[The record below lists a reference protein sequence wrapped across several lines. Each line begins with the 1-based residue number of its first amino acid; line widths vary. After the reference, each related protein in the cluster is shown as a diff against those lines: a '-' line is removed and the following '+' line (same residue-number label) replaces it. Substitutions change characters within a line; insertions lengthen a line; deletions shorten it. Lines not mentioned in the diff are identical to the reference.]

1 MTRLCT
7 DRASQSFAFDAD
19 PFIVACVYIYH
30 SSYVHL
36 CHFFF
41 SLLLPLSFP
50 LLSHRSKD
58 VAPHTRPLYIRFA
71 SNSISFLSIHP
82 FPHRSSIHTRQFTT
96 LVDNVAI
103 NIAITIACSSH
114 RWPAR
119 FLWPP
124 FNFINSRERRWRRR
138 KIRRVHAAECQL
150 VSPTEITILSV
161 ITSTRVNYTRPRF
174 DLTFKPSNRECKWL
188 S

>member
-1 MTRLCT
+1 MHGQSESKFRLRRGSIYRRLCIHLSLVV
-7 DRASQSFAFDAD
+7 RASM
-19 PFIVACVYIYH
+19 P
-30 SSYVHL
+30 
-36 CHFFF
+36 FFF
-41 SLLLPLSFP
+41 SLFFP
-50 LLSHRSKD
+50 PSLFFRIDQKMSPS
-58 VAPHTRPLYIRFA
+58 HTRPLYIRFA

-82 FPHRSSIHTRQFTT
+82 SPHRSSIHTRQFTT